1 MMRFVAALVLLS
13 ACAGQPA
20 PVATVSAVGADNCV
34 GHGIDALGMEDG
46 MNGFGPELQVARLAS
61 CRAVGVAP
69 DEARYAAAYADGAV
83 RYCGLEN
90 AHRLGR
96 KGVAILRDCPGEQ
109 QAFDDAYEQGLQMR
123 DALAPLPHIGVVH
136 GGQRRSVGP
145 ASLL

>member
-1 MMRFVAALVLLS
+1 MRLAAALILLS

-20 PVATVSAVGADNCV
+20 PVATVSAVGAENCV
-34 GHGIDALGMEDG
+34 GQGIDALGIEDG
-46 MNGFGPELQVARLAS
+46 MNGFGLDLQAARFAS

-69 DEARYAAAYADGAV
+69 DQERYAAAYAEGAA

-96 KGVAILRDCPGEQ
+96 KGVAILRDCPAEQ
-109 QAFDDAYEQGLQMR
+109 QAFDDAYAQGLLMR
-123 DALAPLPHIGVVH
+123 DALAPLPHIGVVY
-136 GGQRRSVGP
+136 GGQRRTVGP